1 MRRDIQFLRGLAVT
15 LVVLFHS
22 NLGFFNY
29 GYLGVDI
36 FFVVS
41 GFLITSI
48 ILKGLAS
55 DSFSFSSF
63 YLRRAKRLLPAL
75 YCTLTFTTLLA
86 VVFLTN
92 EQWGEFLAQLV
103 GAVTFTAN
111 MVLPTQIGYFEE
123 ESYGKALLHI
133 WSLSIEEQYYFFLPV
148 VLFIVPKKF
157 RLHILCLMFILSIIL
172 CFSWMTSNNQSVPF
186 LWRISDISKS
196 EWAFYFFPARAW
208 ELLAGSICA
217 WVMLTRPSYRFHPSL
232 KWCSLIL
239 VMTLCVLNIYDIH
252 PYIDAFLVVSGV
264 SVMLLGK
271 DDWLPDWAVFRAV
284 EKIGDWSY
292 SIYLVHWPLF
302 AFSYLGY
309 VGDVPTTTKIFLVL
323 LAFILGATQY
333 KLIESPLRSGVLGK
347 KYFGWKA
354 VVLSTS
360 VIVLLPLL
368 MLNSSKDEKVDL
380 LSELTKAN
388 HGLSINCD
396 DSFDSNGGLYTECLT
411 STRPNV
417 AIWGDSYAMHL
428 VPGLTES
435 NKGIVQ
441 LTKSVCGP
449 FLNLAPINSKY
460 DENWAAGCLAFNKK
474 AFEYIIANKSISH
487 VVLSASFN
495 QYINFSAGTQYLS
508 QEGVIPRKHQDLIN
522 ELQNTVTI
530 IKNAGKVPVLF
541 TPPPRTGFN
550 IGECLVRQISNKVL
564 LRDDCSIT
572 YDEYLRHEE
581 PIIRIF
587 DTLHA
592 DTNIFWLSDLLCDR
606 VKCKTKIK
614 GVPIYRDSG
623 HLSIEGSQ
631 VLLKDIMIT
640 SLL

>member
-1 MRRDIQFLRGLAVT
+1 MRRDIQLLRGLAVT

-22 NLGFFNY
+22 HLGFFNY

-75 YCTLTFTTLLA
+75 YCTLTVTTLFA
-86 VVFLTN
+86 VIFLTN
-92 EQWGEFLAQLV
+92 KQWGDYLAQLV

-111 MVLPTQIGYFEE
+111 MVLPTQIGYFED

-148 VLFIVPKKF
+148 ALFIVPQKF
-157 RLHILCLMFILSIIL
+157 RLHLLSLMFILSIVM
-172 CFSWMTSNNQSVPF
+172 CFSWMTSNNQDVPF

-196 EWAFYFFPARAW
+196 EWAFYFFPVRAW

-217 WVMLTRPSYRFHPSL
+217 WLMLAYPSYRIYSPL

-239 VMTLCVLNIYDIH
+239 VISLCVVNIYDIH
-252 PYIDAFLVVSGV
+252 PYIDALLVVFGV

-271 DDWLPDWAVFRAV
+271 DDWLPDWLVFRAI
-284 EKIGDWSY
+284 EKVGDWSY

-302 AFSYLGY
+302 AFSYLGF
-309 VGDVPTTTKIFLVL
+309 VGDVPTVTKIFIVL
-323 LAFILGATQY
+323 LSFILGATQY
-333 KLIESPLRSGVLGK
+333 KLIESPLRTGGLGQ
-347 KYFGWKA
+347 KYFGWKTVA
-354 VVLSTS
+354 LSTS
-360 VIVLLPLL
+360 LIVLLPIL
-368 MLNSSKDEKVDL
+368 MVNFSKVDKL
-380 LSELTKAN
+380 DPLSEFTKAN

-396 DSFDSNGGLYTECLT
+396 DSFDSNGILHAECLT
-411 STRPNV
+411 STKPTV

-428 VPGLTES
+428 ALGLTQS
-435 NKGIVQ
+435 NNSIVQ

-449 FLNLAPINSKY
+449 FVNLAPINSKY
-460 DENWAAGCLAFNKK
+460 DKNWAAECLAFNKK
-474 AFEYIIANKSISH
+474 SVEYILSNENISH
-487 VVLSASFN
+487 VVLSTSFN
-495 QYINFSAGTQYLS
+495 QYINFSSGTKYLN
-508 QEGVIPRKHQDLIN
+508 QHGVITREYQNFIS
-522 ELQNTVTI
+522 ELHNTVSI
-530 IKNAGKVPVLF
+530 LKNAGKVPVFF

-550 IGECLVRQISNKVL
+550 IGECLDRQVRNIVL
-564 LRDDCSIT
+564 LRKDCSVT

-581 PIIRIF
+581 LIISILN
-587 DTLHA
+587 TLA
-592 DTNIFWLSDLLCDR
+592 ENTNIFWLSDLLCDPSE
-606 VKCKTKIK
+606 CKTRIE
-614 GVPIYRDSG
+614 GVPIYKDSG
-623 HLSIEGSQ
+623 HLSIVGSQ
-631 VLLKDIMIT
+631 LLLKDIVIT
-640 SLL
+640 SFF